1 MIYIILTIS
10 VLINMLLVWYG
21 YKLIKKSLTYS
32 ENIYFL
38 VDDMDSF
45 VAHLEAIYEL
55 TTFYGDETLSYLL
68 EHAVSFN
75 EQLETFEYIYSLTEA
90 EEAEEEEETQQE
102 NQLDDDTE
110 NTDDEEA

>member
-1 MIYIILTIS
+1 
-10 VLINMLLVWYG
+10 MLLVWYG

-55 TTFYGDETLSYLL
+55 TTFYGDETLQNLL
-68 EHAVSFN
+68 LHSKKLKED
-75 EQLETFEYIYSLTEA
+75 I
-90 EEAEEEEETQQE
+90 EEFKRNSIIEIEIEEENKELIEYEESE
-102 NQLDDDTE
+102 K
-110 NTDDEEA
+110 EAGA